1 MYVRS
6 LKLRNY
12 RNYSELELALQPGI
26 NIFLGPNAQ
35 GKTNVVEAVY
45 YASLGHSHRTHL
57 DTELIRWDAGEGCI
71 ILDFDRRG
79 VMNHLEFQFSRA
91 KRRRIL
97 LNGHPIRL
105 KELIGSINTVLF
117 SPEDLFLIKGAPAGR
132 RRFLD
137 GEISQASPAY
147 YHELVEFNRI
157 ISQRNSLLKRIR
169 ERRADKSM
177 LALWDEQLIASAEK
191 IIRKRI
197 EAVRKLNMLANL
209 MQRRISSDQ
218 ENLTVSY
225 EVHGG
230 EVRRCIGHDQH
241 LVSYEVHGG
250 EDMTKGFASW
260 YNEMLRK
267 SQETDILRGST
278 SYGPHH
284 DDLVLTVNGIN
295 LRTFGSQGQQRT
307 GVLSLKLAELEF
319 LRSETGEY
327 PILLLDDVMSEL
339 DVKRRQQLLQF
350 IRRERIQT
358 LITATDAAY
367 FPAEGMGRYYH
378 VQSGQIT
385 T

>member
-1 MYVRS
+1 MHVRS

-12 RNYSELELALQPGI
+12 RNYYELELALQPGI

-35 GKTNVVEAVY
+35 GKTNVIEAIY

-57 DTELIRWDAGEGCI
+57 DAELIRWDAAEGCI

-79 VMNHLEFQFSRA
+79 VANHLEFQFSRA

-147 YHELVEFNRI
+147 YHELIEFNRI
-157 ISQRNSLLKRIR
+157 ISQRNTLLKRIR
-169 ERRADKSM
+169 ERRADTSM
-177 LALWDEQLIASAEK
+177 LPLWDEQLVTSAEK
-191 IIRKRI
+191 IVRKRL

-225 EVHGG
+225 
-230 EVRRCIGHDQH
+230 
-241 LVSYEVHGG
+241 
-250 EDMTKGFASW
+250 
-260 YNEMLRK
+260 
-267 SQETDILRGST
+267 
-278 SYGPHH
+278 
-284 DDLVLTVNGIN
+284 
-295 LRTFGSQGQQRT
+295 
-307 GVLSLKLAELEF
+307 
-319 LRSETGEY
+319 
-327 PILLLDDVMSEL
+327 
-339 DVKRRQQLLQF
+339 
-350 IRRERIQT
+350 
-358 LITATDAAY
+358 
-367 FPAEGMGRYYH
+367 
-378 VQSGQIT
+378 
-385 T
+385 

>member
-1 MYVRS
+1 MKYQKLCDEIITKVGGRDNVLDVSHCITRLRFHLKDES
-6 LKLRNY
+6 LAQTN
-12 RNYSELELALQPGI
+12 ELKATKGVVDVIQAGGQYQVVI
-26 NIFLGPNAQ
+26 GA
-35 GKTNVVEAVY
+35 TVEAVY
-45 YASLGHSHRTHL
+45 NDLVQIGGFDSKPAL
-57 DTELIRWDAGEGCI
+57 DIDEG
-71 ILDFDRRG
+71 DDVKKG
-79 VMNHLEFQFSRA
+79 DPFSR
-91 KRRRIL
+91 L
-97 LNGHPIRL
+97 L
-105 KELIGSINTVLF
+105 
-117 SPEDLFLIKGAPAGR
+117 A
-132 RRFLD
+132 
-137 GEISQASPAY
+137 
-147 YHELVEFNRI
+147 I
-157 ISQRNSLLKRIR
+157 ISEILQPVLGVLMAGGFI
-169 ERRADKSM
+169 KSM

-218 ENLTVSY
+218 ENLT
-225 EVHGG
+225 
-230 EVRRCIGHDQH
+230 
-241 LVSYEVHGG
+241 VSYEVHGG

>member
-177 LALWDEQLIASAEK
+177 LALWDEQLVASAEK

-225 EVHGG
+225 E
-230 EVRRCIGHDQH
+230 I
-241 LVSYEVHGG
+241 HGG